1 MHYTGT
7 IWRPPY
13 EADSLILEA
22 TAGCTHHRCK
32 FCTLYEEL
40 PFKFRMAKLEHIK
53 QDLIEAQT
61 WYHSPRRKGESRLFN
76 LPQPRRCR
84 VFLAGANPFALNTP
98 RLFKIAGLI
107 QKHFPSCHSI
117 GCFARITD
125 VALKSDDEL
134 AALAHAGYDELTIG
148 VETGDAQA
156 LAFMDKGY
164 TPADIVEQCRRL
176 DAAGM
181 RYAFF
186 YLAGISGRGRGL
198 EGAQASA
205 ETLNQTHPWLIGVNM
220 LTVYRNSRLYSEI
233 HAGAWAEE
241 TEVEKYQE
249 IRELMENLTIPVQIA
264 LMGASNPVQ
273 LAGRLP
279 EQRAQLVDTLDRIA
293 SDIGEGAL
301 REYRTSL
308 KHL

>member
-22 TAGCTHHRCK
+22 TSGCTHHRCK

-125 VALKSDDEL
+125 VALKSHDEL

-181 RYAFF
+181 LYAFF

-198 EGAQASA
+198 EGARASA
-205 ETLNQTHPWLIGVNM
+205 EAFNQTHPWLIGVNM

-249 IRELMENLTIPVQIA
+249 IRELVENLTIPVQIA

-279 EQRAQLVDTLDRIA
+279 EQRAQLVDTLDSIA

>member
-32 FCTLYEEL
+32 FCTLYKEL

-61 WYHSPRRKGESRLFN
+61 WYHSPRRKGESGLFN

-198 EGAQASA
+198 EGARASA
-205 ETLNQTHPWLIGVNM
+205 GAFNQTHPWLIGVNM

-249 IRELMENLTIPVQIA
+249 IRELVENLTIPVQIA

-273 LAGRLP
+273 LAGHLP

>member
-13 EADSLILEA
+13 EADSLIIEA

-32 FCTLYEEL
+32 FCTLYEDL
-40 PFKFRMAKLEHIK
+40 PFKFRMAKFEHIE
-53 QDLIEAQT
+53 QDLIEAQA
-61 WYHSPRRKGESRLFN
+61 WYHDPRRKGEARLFDIS
-76 LPQPRRCR
+76 QPKQCR
-84 VFLAGANPFALNTP
+84 VFLAGANPFALETG
-98 RLFKIAGLI
+98 RLLKIAGLI

-134 AALAHAGYDELTIG
+134 AALAHAGYDGLTIG
-148 VETGDAQA
+148 VESGDAQA

-164 TPADIVEQCRRL
+164 TPADIVEQCHRL
-176 DAAGM
+176 DTAGM

-205 ETLNQTHPWLIGVNM
+205 EAFNQTHPWLIGVNM
-220 LTVYRNSRLYSEI
+220 LTVYRNSRLYREI

-241 TEVEKYQE
+241 KEVEKYQE
-249 IRELMENLTIPVQIA
+249 IRELVENLTIPVQIA

-279 EQRAQLVDTLDRIA
+279 EQRTQLVDTLNRIA
-293 SDIGEGAL
+293 SDVGEGAL
-301 REYRTSL
+301 RAYRSNL
-308 KHL
+308 RHL

>member
-134 AALAHAGYDELTIG
+134 AALAYAGYDELTIG

-198 EGAQASA
+198 EGARASA
-205 ETLNQTHPWLIGVNM
+205 EAFNQTHPWLIGVNM

-249 IRELMENLTIPVQIA
+249 IRELVENLTIPVQIA

>member
-134 AALAHAGYDELTIG
+134 AALAYAGYDELTIG

-205 ETLNQTHPWLIGVNM
+205 EAFKQTHPWLIGVNM

-233 HAGAWAEE
+233 HAGAWAEG

-249 IRELMENLTIPVQIA
+249 IRELVENLTIPVQIA